1 VVTPASQALDDGW
14 SNNIDEVPRTDKES
28 DWAQILDEAGLQF
41 DEPGGTLLNSH
52 AEILPKRYGPQFM
65 TSFTPLRHPN
75 HGGGECCLITQIL
88 VLNLSNGSESTF
100 CCLSLYAS
108 AIVFKYG
115 GGRCVAITICNLKSI
130 HMLRWTLLGPPAN
143 IRCSLA
149 GLKRLGA
156 LHVLYEYLH
165 DWRKALPSGFKTLDK
180 DDLCQRLEKSIE
192 LANWAV
198 ETAFRDTLT
207 RLVESAQESF
217 ALQQELVLRRA
228 LKAVER
234 FENVAKRPGLV
245 DGAQKIHSKIL
256 RFLIA
261 IAQAQDDIVE
271 VTHFQGELS
280 ILDGLDEGHGD
291 TGRNETLARSLQ
303 NSARLACDVLWDLNM
318 PADVRR
324 TLAFTRQTTLRTA
337 HRAMHAGFEEVA
349 KSLSF
354 DKNEVESLLPEILKR
369 SLVHMAVETGSLK
382 LLPSLIKQNPGLLNS
397 RDALR
402 RTPLL
407 IAAAKGDLAAY
418 DILVKAGADIRVRD
432 LASRSV
438 LNHACASGSFKMVQ
452 KLLKGGADINDDVFG
467 VSSPLFEAAS
477 RGHYEIC
484 LLLLDHGDCANHLTK
499 AAQLAEKNGHHN
511 VAALLQQNTAL
522 YSKSG
527 LSLLRDGLSSRSTP
541 VYSSAD
547 QMFDDLSP
555 PQPPQ
560 WEMGSAFEMSCESSH
575 SSSSEAMFE
584 PSFDSGFG
592 SSAMDGFGDKC

>member
-1 VVTPASQALDDGW
+1 MSLDFLLFF
-14 SNNIDEVPRTDKES
+14 
-28 DWAQILDEAGLQF
+28 IL
-41 DEPGGTLLNSH
+41 
-52 AEILPKRYGPQFM
+52 
-65 TSFTPLRHPN
+65 
-75 HGGGECCLITQIL
+75 C
-88 VLNLSNGSESTF
+88 
-100 CCLSLYAS
+100 S
-108 AIVFKYG
+108 AIVFEYC
-115 GGRCVAITICNLKSI
+115 GGRCVCKFCI
-130 HMLRWTLLGPPAN
+130 HLLPIHIFRYTLLDVPAN
-143 IRCSLA
+143 IMRSLA

-165 DWRKALPSGFKTLDK
+165 DWRKALPSDFKALDK

-256 RFLIA
+256 RHLIA

-280 ILDGLDEGHGD
+280 ILDSLDQGHRD
-291 TGRNETLARSLQ
+291 TDLNETLAQSLQ

-318 PADVRR
+318 PPEVRN

-349 KSLSF
+349 KSLSSNRSEA
-354 DKNEVESLLPEILKR
+354 DSLLPEVLKR

-382 LLPSLIKQNPGLLNS
+382 LLPYLIKQNPGLLNS
-397 RDALR
+397 HDALN

-418 DILVKAGADIRVRD
+418 DILVKAGAFIQVRD
-432 LASRSV
+432 RASRSV

-452 KLLKGGADINDDVFG
+452 KLLKGGANINDDVFG

-484 LLLLDHGDCANHLTK
+484 LLLLEHGDCANHLTK
-499 AAQLAEKNGHHN
+499 AAELAEKNGHHN

-527 LSLLRDGLSSRSTP
+527 LSLLREGLSSRSTP
-541 VYSSAD
+541 SYTYPD
-547 QMFDDLSP
+547 QLFDDLSP
-555 PQPPQ
+555 QQAPQ
-560 WEMGSAFEMSCESSH
+560 WDMGATFEMSCESSH
-575 SSSSEAMFE
+575 SSSSEPMFD
-584 PSFDSGFG
+584 PSF
-592 SSAMDGFGDKC
+592 

>member
-1 VVTPASQALDDGW
+1 
-14 SNNIDEVPRTDKES
+14 
-28 DWAQILDEAGLQF
+28 
-41 DEPGGTLLNSH
+41 
-52 AEILPKRYGPQFM
+52 
-65 TSFTPLRHPN
+65 
-75 HGGGECCLITQIL
+75 
-88 VLNLSNGSESTF
+88 
-100 CCLSLYAS
+100 
-108 AIVFKYG
+108 
-115 GGRCVAITICNLKSI
+115 
-130 HMLRWTLLGPPAN
+130 
-143 IRCSLA
+143 
-149 GLKRLGA
+149 
-156 LHVLYEYLH
+156 VLYEYLH
-165 DWRKALPSGFKTLDK
+165 DWKKALPSDFKTLDK

-207 RLVESAQESF
+207 RVVESAKESF

-245 DGAQKIHSKIL
+245 DGTQKIHSKIL
-256 RFLIA
+256 RHLIA

-280 ILDGLDEGHGD
+280 MLDSLDDGHGD
-291 TGRNETLARSLQ
+291 THLNETLARSLQ

-318 PADVRR
+318 PAEVRN

-349 KSLSF
+349 KSLSS
-354 DKNEVESLLPEILKR
+354 DRNEAESLLPEVLKR

-382 LLPSLIKQNPGLLNS
+382 LLPSLMKQNPGLLKS
-397 RDALR
+397 RDALK

-418 DILVKAGADIRVRD
+418 DILVKAGANIRDRD
-432 LASRSV
+432 MASRSV
-438 LNHACASGSFKMVQ
+438 LNHACASGSFKIVQ
-452 KLLKGGADINDDVFG
+452 KLLKGGADINDDIFG

-484 LLLLDHGDCANHLTK
+484 LLLVEKGDCANYLTR
-499 AAQLAEKNGHHN
+499 AAELAEENGHHN
-511 VAALLQQNTAL
+511 VADLLQRNTAL

-527 LSLLRDGLSSRSTP
+527 LSLLREGLSSRSTP
-541 VYSSAD
+541 VYSYPDAIRD
-547 QMFDDLSP
+547 CLSP

-560 WEMGSAFEMSCESSH
+560 WDMGPAFEMSCESSQ
-575 SSSSEAMFE
+575 SSSSEPLFE
-584 PSFDSGFG
+584 TSFDSGFV
-592 SSAMDGFGDKC
+592 SSVMDGFEHTP